1 VEKGG
6 EIKTNPSRVFRAIVE
21 EDLDLLHGLA
31 KFGDKFEYK
40 DN

>member
-31 KFGDKFEYK
+31 KFGTKFEYK